1 MEKYRLEILGV
12 SETKMKGN
20 GSRAVGKG
28 RCIFAGIEK
37 GRAKAGVAIFMLER
51 VSQYLREWKCVSK
64 RIVKIRLRIEGVWVS
79 VIQVYAPTEDSKNE
93 VKDSFYEQL
102 EGTVR
107 GVPKQVKLVVLGDLN
122 ARVGRNVT
130 VWGDVIGKHG
140 EAVENENGMR
150 LLQFCAENDLGIT
163 KSWFQH
169 KEIHKFTWECRGR
182 NQRSIIDFCLVR
194 GTMKSQLRDVKVVRG
209 AEVGSD
215 HYLLLMIIK
224 LKMDG
229 KKPSKSRTG
238 SCNTRVRKLRN
249 KEVRCKFEARLRNRY
264 RVNRKPVEDDVEAAW
279 MELKEGILRS
289 AVEVCGVSIKD
300 Q

>member
-1 MEKYRLEILGV
+1 
-12 SETKMKGN
+12 
-20 GSRAVGKG
+20 
-28 RCIFAGIEK
+28 
-37 GRAKAGVAIFMLER
+37 
-51 VSQYLREWKCVSK
+51 
-64 RIVKIRLRIEGVWVS
+64 
-79 VIQVYAPTEDSKNE
+79 
-93 VKDSFYEQL
+93 
-102 EGTVR
+102 
-107 GVPKQVKLVVLGDLN
+107 
-122 ARVGRNVT
+122 
-130 VWGDVIGKHG
+130 
-140 EAVENENGMR
+140 
-150 LLQFCAENDLGIT
+150 
-163 KSWFQH
+163 
-169 KEIHKFTWECRGR
+169 
-182 NQRSIIDFCLVR
+182 
-194 GTMKSQLRDVKVVRG
+194 MKSQLRDVKVVRG